1 VGHDP
6 PYLDAAI
13 SGAFVE
19 GSDGVI
25 LARYVDPDY
34 RRRMEVEDLLEAL
47 RADARRRADHAR

>member
-6 PYLDAAI
+6 PCLDAAI

-25 LARYVDPDY
+25 LGGYVDPDY

-47 RADARRRADHAR
+47 RADAISRADQAR